1 MRGNRPT
8 TLHETHAHVLDV
20 RTRSRSTLFRGREGT
35 IITAL
40 GDRRFTLLELLGTPG
55 ERFQVGERL
64 DISRDGRDRVT
75 AVLGKLEYSR
85 ISAAATEELRRVV
98 AGVVESGEARFV
110 EYVNRAGLVTAQVHA
125 LSMLPGVG
133 RAAMKAILEQR
144 ATREFTS
151 YQDVESRTGW
161 RDPAENICR
170 RIQDEL
176 EGRTGTCLFV
186 RR

>member
-1 MRGNRPT
+1 M
-8 TLHETHAHVLDV
+8 HETYAYVLDV

-35 IITAL
+35 IIIAL
-40 GDRRFTLLELLGTPG
+40 GDRRFTLLELLGTAG
-55 ERFQVGERL
+55 ERFEVGERL

-85 ISAAATEELRRVV
+85 ISAAAIEELRRVV

-144 ATREFTS
+144 AAREFTS

-161 RDPAENICR
+161 RDPAESICR

>member
-1 MRGNRPT
+1 MRGNRSTP
-8 TLHETHAHVLDV
+8 LHESSAYVLDV
-20 RTRSRSTLFRGREGT
+20 RMRSRSTLFRGREGT
-35 IITAL
+35 IITAI
-40 GDRRFTLLELLGTPG
+40 GDRRFTLLELLGSPG

-75 AVLGKLEYSR
+75 AVLGKLEHSR
-85 ISAAATEELRRVV
+85 ISATAAEEMRRVV
-98 AGVVESGEARFV
+98 AGVVESDEARFV

-133 RAAMKAILEQR
+133 KAVMKAILEQR
-144 ATREFTS
+144 ATREFAS
-151 YQDVESRTGW
+151 YQDIESRTGW
-161 RDPAENICR
+161 RDPSENICR